1 MTARAAQDSGVSGL
15 SGRLVEVFAAGSYTA
30 YASVT
35 TASDGS
41 FVIAYPFGERTSPG
55 LAGSGEGHGP
65 DKMSGSE
72 LWRCGTESESL
83 DQASSG
89 GGGWGRQRSGVSVRP
104 THLAAAAQRGP
115 DAAWRGRGH
124 VGLRESRAWFGER
137 DRTGASGGG
146 QSFL

>member
-15 SGRLVEVFAAGSYTA
+15 SGRLVEFFAAGSYTA

-89 GGGWGRQRSGVSVRP
+89 GGGWGANDQEYPFGQRTWR
-104 THLAAAAQRGP
+104 LRRNAAQTLLGVGGAMWGFERVARGL
-115 DAAWRGRGH
+115 
-124 VGLRESRAWFGER
+124 V
-137 DRTGASGGG
+137 
-146 QSFL
+146 